1 MPTYVYKC
9 AKCGHSIE
17 VRHGFDE
24 KGPKT
29 CRRNGCRGKLERVFT
44 PPAIIFKG
52 KGFHVTDYGRGN
64 GKKPAAARESGG
76 GNGKSAAEIQ
86 DKAKETA
93 EQTAAKLDE

>member
-9 AKCGHSIE
+9 AKCGHTIE

-29 CRRNGCRGKLERVFT
+29 CPRDGCRGKLHRVFT

-52 KGFHVTDYGRGN
+52 KGFHVTDYGQGN
-64 GKKPAAARESGG
+64 GKKPSGD
-76 GNGKSAAEIQ
+76 NGKTASEIQ
-86 DKAKETA
+86 DKAKKTA
-93 EQTAAKLDE
+93 DEMAAKVDK